1 MSLVTLD
8 YETAYCPAS
17 GYTLSKMT
25 TEEYVRD
32 PRFEVIMVGLK
43 VDDGPKVWVPKP
55 KVERILKR
63 IDWDDTLLLC
73 HHTQFDGFILS
84 EHYGIF
90 PKFYLCTMSM
100 ARVKGNLK
108 ASLAYLLE
116 KYQTP
121 TQKGH
126 EVVNAAGKRFAD
138 FTPHELARYG
148 SYCVDDVQGTWELF
162 QELKR
167 DFPMNE
173 LKSIDQTVR
182 MFTRPLMVIDPE
194 PLKQHLVFLKER
206 RTEVLNT
213 IPGDT
218 EESKLKKLRSNPQF
232 AKLLQENGVEHP
244 PTKLNAKGKVTWA
257 FAKTDPGLLHLLD
270 NGTPEVQALVEARL
284 GTKSS
289 IEKTRCEN
297 FLGMSTRGPMPVYLS
312 SSGALTTHRY
322 AGGATEKD
330 SGSQKQNLQNLNKFI
345 KGTFTPHPLR
355 MSLTAPPGYVMAVA
369 DSAQIEAR
377 LAVWFAG
384 QENVVEAFAQ
394 GRDVYSEQASVIYG
408 RTVDRKNNPDDK
420 IPGFVGKTC
429 VLGCGYGTGF
439 VKMAGTF
446 LQGALGGDP
455 LQFDE
460 AFADSL
466 GISVHAFRGNKWKVE
481 RALEDPPATITLDEW
496 FTQCAVSDYV
506 VDVFRANN
514 AQLVGMWGTC
524 GRALDC
530 IYEGIEMSFGVHN
543 LVSVIP
549 HVGLQLPEGVIIYYR
564 DLQKDEEGYTYL
576 GKKDGRVQ
584 RVRIYSSKCFENI
597 IQCLAGMVIRRQ
609 MLAIGKRYPV
619 VFQVHDEIPTL
630 VPEREAQSGMDYILQ
645 AMQTAPP
652 WAKGLPLAA
661 EGSFGRCYG
670 EAK

>member
-1 MSLVTLD
+1 VSLVTLD
-8 YETAYCPAS
+8 FESFYCPKEYS
-17 GYTLSKMT
+17 LSKMT

-32 PRFEVIMVGLK
+32 PRFEAIMVGLK
-43 VDDGPKVWVPKP
+43 IDDGPRVWVPKP
-55 KVERILKR
+55 KIRPMLKR
-63 IDWDDTLLLC
+63 IDWDDTMLLC

-84 EHYGIF
+84 ERYGHF
-90 PKFYLCTMSM
+90 PKYYLDTMSM

-116 KYQTP
+116 KYKTP

-126 EVVNAAGKRFAD
+126 EVVQAAGM
-138 FTPHELARYG
+138 RYG
-148 SYCVDDVQGTWELF
+148 DFGPQQLAAYGGYCCKDVQGTHELF
-162 QELKR
+162 QILKK
-167 DFPMNE
+167 DFPLNE
-173 LKSIDQTVR
+173 LLSIDQTVR

-194 PLKQHLVFLKER
+194 PLKHHLVHLAQR

-218 EESKLKKLRSNPQF
+218 EEDKLKKLRSNPKF
-232 AKLLQENGVEHP
+232 ALLLQENGIDDP

-257 FAKTDPGLLHLLD
+257 FAKTDPGLLNLLD
-270 NGTPEVQALVEARL
+270 NGTPEVQALVEARI

-297 FLGMSTRGPMPVYLS
+297 FIAMSGRGPMPVYLS

-330 SGSQKQNLQNLNKFI
+330 SGSQKQNLQNLNKFV
-345 KGTFTPHPLR
+345 KGTFVPHPLR
-355 MSLTAPPGYVMAVA
+355 LCLKAPEGMHMVVA
-369 DSAQIEAR
+369 DSSQIEAR
-377 LAVWFAG
+377 FSVWFAG
-384 QENVVEAFAQ
+384 QTNVVEAFRQ

-408 RTVDRKNNPDDK
+408 RHVNRKDNPEDK
-420 IPGFVGKTC
+420 IAGFVGKTC
-429 VLGCGYGTGF
+429 VLACGYGTGF
-439 VKMAGTF
+439 IRGASTF

-460 AFADSL
+460 EFAESL
-466 GISVHAFRGNKWKVE
+466 GVSVAAFKTNKWKME
-481 RALEDPPATITLDEW
+481 RVMEDPPVTLSIHEW
-496 FTQCAVSDYV
+496 IVQCAVADYIIE
-506 VDVFRANN
+506 VFRSNN
-514 AQLVGMWGTC
+514 PFLVNMWKTC
-524 GRALDC
+524 GAALDC
-530 IYEGIEMSFGVHN
+530 IYEGIEFTFGVDN

-549 HVGLQLPEGVIIYYR
+549 HVGLQLPDGVIIYYR
-564 DLQKDEEGYTYL
+564 DLQKDDEGYTYL
-576 GKKDGRVQ
+576 GKKEGRVQ
-584 RVRIYSSKCFENI
+584 RVRVYSSKVFENI

-609 MLAIGKRYPV
+609 MLDIGKHFPV

-630 VPEREAQSGMDYILQ
+630 VPSRNVQEGLDKILKI
-645 AMQTAPP
+645 MHTAPS

-661 EGSFGRCYG
+661 EGSFGKRYG